1 MTIEEQA
8 SNRLRRTSVEAHLDA
23 LQHPDPCG
31 TSLVHLLQ
39 AIDKH
44 AAAEASTVQ
53 AYAQLA
59 RDTRDPVVAAL
70 LRALV
75 DDEERHH
82 RLFEQIG
89 RSLQDQ
95 LNWTTRPSIA
105 GSGQADVEAM
115 QDFEQEERRE
125 SQKLRELAHRAH
137 QQRDPLVSL
146 LLETMAMDGEKH
158 AHVLRF
164 IKRRW
169 GYHPQ

>member
-1 MTIEEQA
+1 MTI
-8 SNRLRRTSVEAHLDA
+8 EAHLDA

-39 AIDKH
+39 AIDRH
-44 AAAEASTVQ
+44 AAAEANTVN
-53 AYAQLA
+53 AYARLA
-59 RDTRDPVVAAL
+59 QDTPDPVVAAL
-70 LRALV
+70 LHVLV
-75 DDEERHH
+75 DDEQRHH

-95 LNWTTRPSIA
+95 LNWSTPPAMA
-105 GSGQADVEAM
+105 GSGEADIGAV

-164 IKRRW
+164 IRRRW

>member
-8 SNRLRRTSVEAHLDA
+8 SIRLSRTNVEAHLDA

-31 TSLVHLLQ
+31 TSLVQLLQ
-39 AIDKH
+39 AIEKH
-44 AAAEASTVQ
+44 ASAEASTIQ

-59 RDTRDPVVAAL
+59 QDTHDPVVAGL
-70 LRALV
+70 LRVLV

-82 RLFEQIG
+82 RLYEQIG

-95 LNWTTRPSIA
+95 LNWTSPPPISD
-105 GSGQADVEAM
+105 SGQTDVYAVRR
-115 QDFEQEERRE
+115 FEQEERRE

-137 QQRDPLVSL
+137 QQRDPLVNL
-146 LLETMAMDGEKH
+146 LLETMAMDSEKH
-158 AHVLRF
+158 AYLLRF
-164 IKRRW
+164 ITRRW